1 MKLVNEH
8 RVNVMVVGDGMVG
21 KSSLVKC
28 LLGRPF
34 TQEYRT
40 TVFLDRY
47 EEVIQTDITKFIL
60 NITDFSME
68 VKALF
73 RHKIAWDIWM
83 NKVMKYILIFS

>member
-8 RVNVMVVGDGMVG
+8 RVNVMVIGDGMVG

-34 TQEYRT
+34 AEEYRT

-47 EEVIQTDITKFIL
+47 EEVIQRDNAKFIL
-60 NITDFSME
+60 NITDFAME
-68 VKALF
+68 VTLS
-73 RHKIAWDIWM
+73 DI
-83 NKVMKYILIFS
+83 SS